1 MYLYIEE
8 LMPLGVSRR
17 MFYKG
22 GKKGGKMPK
31 PAPPPAPTPMPGK
44 IDEKARQK
52 DQDKRRQRI
61 VAAGRQGTILTEGQ
75 TLSSGSSSILGR
87 ST

>member
-1 MYLYIEE
+1 MNDFFEMIGKTSL
-8 LMPLGVSRR
+8 
-17 MFYKG
+17 FYRFKG
-22 GKKGGKMPK
+22 GKGKVPK
-31 PAPPPAPTPMPGK
+31 PPPPPAPAPMPGQ

-52 DQDKRRQRI
+52 DQDRRRQRI